1 MFGKHLPP
9 LTTGNVIKSNKIKS
23 PRLKLLHGNSGQ
35 EGRSGRGGSRR
46 DAAATAKALRLK
58 LNLSLRTSLNP
69 RTAESSHGIFGW
81 GATATAKLKCLDRGE
96 NTTTAVSLRD
106 PSEI

>member
-1 MFGKHLPP
+1 MPP

-23 PRLKLLHGNSGQ
+23 PRVKLLHANSGQ

-46 DAAATAKALRLK
+46 DAAATAKALRMSM
-58 LNLSLRTSLNP
+58 NL
-69 RTAESSHGIFGW
+69 RTAESSHGISGW
-81 GATATAKLKCLDRGE
+81 GTSATAKLKCLDRGE
-96 NTTTAVSLRD
+96 IITTAVSPRD